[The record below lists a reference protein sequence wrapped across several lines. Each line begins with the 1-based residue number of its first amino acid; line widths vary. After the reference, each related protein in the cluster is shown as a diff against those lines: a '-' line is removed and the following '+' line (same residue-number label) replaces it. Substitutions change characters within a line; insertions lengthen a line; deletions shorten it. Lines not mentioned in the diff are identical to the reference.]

1 MKAATIAIA
10 ISALAVGGFGW
21 FDTVSY
27 RSALQAYQM
36 VAQERRPQHQAQWQR
51 DEARYKQRCD
61 PMRVANKARSTIDFT
76 PEGRHCLIDALAQTA
91 SVQGALVL
99 LRNASVALS
108 KDPDDKAL
116 RGAPALA
123 AIDKARQLPAGDRA
137 FYERQE
143 QVDQA
148 YASSLVRRVLAQPY
162 PEPVSFAIQAVLLDH
177 AEYSI
182 HLPKLYQSQQ
192 IWRLESLLP
201 EKT

>member
-36 VAQERRPQHQAQWQR
+36 VAKEHLPQHRAQWQQ
-51 DEARYKQRCD
+51 DEARYKRCD
-61 PMRVANKARSTIDFT
+61 PMRVENKARNTIDFT

-99 LRNASVALS
+99 LRNASAALS

-116 RGAPALA
+116 RGAALV
-123 AIDKARQLPAGDRA
+123 AIDKARQLLASDRA
-137 FYERQE
+137 FYDRQE
-143 QVDQA
+143 RLDQA
-148 YASSLVRRVLAQPY
+148 YASSWVMRVLAQPY
-162 PEPVSFAIQAVLLDH
+162 PEPVSFATQTVLLDQ

-192 IWRLESLLP
+192 IRRLESLLP

>member
-1 MKAATIAIA
+1 MKTATIAIA

-36 VAQERRPQHQAQWQR
+36 VAKERRPQHQAQWQR
-51 DEARYKQRCD
+51 DEARYKRCD

-116 RGAPALA
+116 RRGRPPWLLSTRHASFRPATGRSMSARSRLTKPRRAPWS
-123 AIDKARQLPAGDRA
+123 GGC
-137 FYERQE
+137 
-143 QVDQA
+143 
-148 YASSLVRRVLAQPY
+148 
-162 PEPVSFAIQAVLLDH
+162 
-177 AEYSI
+177 
-182 HLPKLYQSQQ
+182 
-192 IWRLESLLP
+192 WRNLIRSR
-201 EKT
+201 

>member
-36 VAQERRPQHQAQWQR
+36 VAKERRPQHQAQWQR
-51 DEARYKQRCD
+51 DEARYKRCD
-61 PMRVANKARSTIDFT
+61 PMRVENKARSTIDFT

-116 RGAPALA
+116 RGAALA
-123 AIDKARQLPAGDRA
+123 AIDKARQLLAGDRA

-143 QVDQA
+143 RLTRPMRA
-148 YASSLVRRVLAQPY
+148 PWSGGCWRSLIRSR
-162 PEPVSFAIQAVLLDH
+162 
-177 AEYSI
+177 
-182 HLPKLYQSQQ
+182 
-192 IWRLESLLP
+192 
-201 EKT
+201 